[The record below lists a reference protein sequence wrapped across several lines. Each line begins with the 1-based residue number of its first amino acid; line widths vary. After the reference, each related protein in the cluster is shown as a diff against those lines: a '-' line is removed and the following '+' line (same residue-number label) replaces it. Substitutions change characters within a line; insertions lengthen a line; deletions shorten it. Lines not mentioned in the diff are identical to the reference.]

1 MFVRFLLLILMFL
14 PVFPRVFAIDTGQQV
29 VVVYNSAMPES
40 RQVAEHYAVRR
51 GVPARQVFGFDLP
64 KTETMNRA
72 EFENDLER
80 PLYKKLESTALW
92 KLRGTTRPTEK
103 GKTESVD
110 VVAETEIKYAV
121 LCYGVPVKINEITGL
136 NDAPPDLNPALR
148 RNEAAVDSELALL
161 PMFGSKRPLTG
172 VFVNPSFA
180 ATNVSTLQPTNG
192 LLLVAR
198 LDGPSPEIAMH
209 LVDKAMEAETNG
221 LWGRAYFDARGLTN
235 GPFKL
240 GDDWIRTAA
249 AVVRRYGY
257 ETVLDDQPP
266 TFQFNFPLSQ
276 VALYAGWYDGNV
288 SGPFT
293 KEKVEFMPGA
303 IAYHLH
309 SFNATTIRTPS
320 EHWVGPLLAKGV
332 TATMGSVNEP
342 FLQGTPDL
350 AVFFSRLFFNGF
362 TFGEAAY
369 ACQAWLSWQNTII
382 GDPLYHPSVPNP
394 EKLHELLTR
403 EKSKLIE
410 WSDLRVVNLNLQTGL
425 PPLDCIQFLE
435 QLPDAKTSAVLQE
448 KLGDLYTSLAKLNDS
463 FQPYQNALKLHPT
476 VQQETRIALK
486 IAPLL
491 ASFGR
496 VPEAYD
502 VYQQFL
508 RDVPAYSDLLSVYE
522 KLAPLADQL
531 GKKADAEK
539 YHKELVRLQPPPE
552 APVAK

>member
-1 MFVRFLLLILMFL
+1 MFVRFLLLILMLL
-14 PVFPRVFAIDTGQQV
+14 PVSHPVFGIDTGQQV

-40 RQVAEHYAVRR
+40 RQVAEHYAARR
-51 GVPARQVFGFDLP
+51 GVPALQIIGFDLP
-64 KTETMNRA
+64 KTETMTRA

-80 PLYKKLESTALW
+80 PLYKKLESSALW
-92 KLRGTTRPTEK
+92 KLRGMTRPTEK

-110 VVAETEIKYAV
+110 VVGESKIKYAV
-121 LCYGVPVKINEITGL
+121 LCYGVPVKINEVTGL
-136 NDAPPDLNPALR
+136 NDASTNLNPALR

-180 ATNVSTLQPTNG
+180 VTNVSTLQPTNG

-198 LDGPSPEIAMH
+198 LDGPSAEIALH
-209 LVDKAMEAETNG
+209 LVDKAIEAETNG

-257 ETVLDDQPP
+257 ETLLDDQPS
-266 TFQFNFPLSQ
+266 TFPFNFPLSQ

-382 GDPLYHPSVPNP
+382 GDPLYHPAGPNP
-394 EKLHELLTR
+394 DSR
-403 EKSKLIE
+403 EKQADRMVRPARRKSE
-410 WSDLRVVNLNLQTGL
+410 FTNRPSTPGL
-425 PPLDCIQFLE
+425 
-435 QLPDAKTSAVLQE
+435 
-448 KLGDLYTSLAKLNDS
+448 
-463 FQPYQNALKLHPT
+463 HT
-476 VQQETRIALK
+476 V
-486 IAPLL
+486 P
-491 ASFGR
+491 
-496 VPEAYD
+496 
-502 VYQQFL
+502 
-508 RDVPAYSDLLSVYE
+508 
-522 KLAPLADQL
+522 
-531 GKKADAEK
+531 
-539 YHKELVRLQPPPE
+539 
-552 APVAK
+552 

>member
-1 MFVRFLLLILMFL
+1 MKMRPRILLISLIALQACL
-14 PVFPRVFAIDTGQQV
+14 PVRAIDTGAQV
-29 VVVYNSAMPES
+29 IVVYNSAMPES
-40 RQVAEHYAVRR
+40 RQVAEHYAAHRA
-51 GVPARQVFGFDLP
+51 VPNEQVFGLDLP
-64 KTETMNRA
+64 KSETMSRA

-80 PLYKKLESTALW
+80 PLYKKLESTGLW
-92 KLRGTTRPTEK
+92 KLRPASRPAEK
-103 GKTESVD
+103 GKTQPVEIVGESK
-110 VVAETEIKYAV
+110 IKYAV
-121 LCYGVPVKINEITGL
+121 LCYGVPVKIDAVAGL
-136 NDAPPDLNPALR
+136 NDAPADLIPVLR

-161 PMFGSKRPLTG
+161 PMFGSKRPITG

-180 ATNVSTLQPTNG
+180 VTNVSTLQPTNG

-198 LDGPSPEIAMH
+198 LDGPSSAIAMR

-249 AVVRRYGY
+249 SVVRRYGY
-257 ETVLDDQPP
+257 ETILDDQPS
-266 TFQFNFPLSQ
+266 TFGVNYPLSQ

-293 KEKVEFMPGA
+293 KETVEFMPGA

-309 SFNATTIRTPS
+309 SFNATTIRTAS

-382 GDPLYHPSVPNP
+382 GDPLYHPAVRNP
-394 EKLHELLTR
+394 EKLHDLLTA
-403 EKSKLIE
+403 EKSKLVE
-410 WSDLRVVNLNLQTGL
+410 WSHIRVVNLNLQTGL
-425 PPLDCIQFLE
+425 PPQQCIDFLE
-435 QLPDAKTSAVLQE
+435 QLPEAKTSAVLQE
-448 KLGDLYTSLAKLNDS
+448 KLGDLYTGLAKLNDS
-463 FQPYQNALKLHPT
+463 FQPYEKALKLNPSP
-476 VQQETRIALK
+476 QQETRIALK
-486 IAPLL
+486 VAPLL

-496 VPEAYD
+496 TAEAYE
-502 VYQQFL
+502 VYQKFL
-508 RDVPAYSDLLSVYE
+508 KDVPAYSDMLPIYE
-522 KLAPLADQL
+522 KVAALAESL
-531 GKKADAEK
+531 GKTAEAEK
-539 YHKELVRLQPPPE
+539 YHQEINRLRPGTKSGE
-552 APVAK
+552 